1 MSKQLALV
9 INCGSSSLKYGVFE
23 VKGNDCHELC
33 GGLVDKIG
41 LDGCVIKHEQGAD
54 SKKIQKPLK
63 DHSEAMRAVLEIL
76 TATGGCVSSKA
87 DIKVV
92 GHRVVHGGASYSEPT
107 IINAEVLE
115 VCKKCYALAPLH
127 NPPNV
132 MGIELAMKEFPVP
145 NVAVFDTAF
154 HATMPPESY
163 RYAVGKDL
171 YEQND
176 VRRYG
181 FHGTSYKYVSGRTA
195 ELLGHAQEDLNMI
208 ICHLGNGCSMA
219 CLKNGKVVD
228 TTMGLTPLEGLM
240 MGTRC
245 GDLDCG
251 VYTYLCDALK
261 KTPKEVDTLLNKKSG
276 LLGVAG
282 KSDMREVIEGAKKGD
297 ADCALARAMY
307 VQRVRKYVGAFLM
320 KLDGELDAL
329 VFTAGVGENDKEF
342 RELVTS
348 GMSRFGVVVDGAKNR
363 SVKEGEIQG
372 ASSISK
378 VMVVPTQEEY
388 SIARQSLEV
397 TKVLQPL
404 GGAVAKAKKPAPRTS
419 WPGLA
424 GAKQVA
430 TPITP
435 THLAIGAMILAG
447 LAFLSDR
454 KSQ

>member
-9 INCGSSSLKYGVFE
+9 INCGSSSLKYGVFQ
-23 VKGNDCHELC
+23 VKGDDCEELC

-41 LDGCVIKHEQGAD
+41 LDDCVLKHDEGKN
-54 SKKIQKPLK
+54 SKKIQKKLK
-63 DHSEAMRAVLEIL
+63 DHSEAMRAMLELL
-76 TATGGCVSSKA
+76 TGPGGCVSNKA

-92 GHRVVHGGASYSEPT
+92 GHRVVHGGASYADPT
-107 IINAEVLE
+107 IIDAKVLA
-115 VCKKCYALAPLH
+115 VCKHCIALAPLH
-127 NPPNV
+127 NPANIS
-132 MGIELAMKEFPVP
+132 GIELAMKEFPVP

-171 YEQND
+171 YEKYD

-181 FHGTSYKYVSGRTA
+181 FHGTSYKYVSGQTA
-195 ELLGHAQEDLNMI
+195 KLLGHAQEDLNMI

-219 CLKNGKVVD
+219 CLKNGKVID

-261 KTPKEVDTLLNKKSG
+261 ITHKEVDTLLNKKSG

-297 ADCALARAMY
+297 ADCILARNMY
-307 VQRVRKYVGAFLM
+307 VQRVRKYIGAFLM
-320 KLDGELDAL
+320 KLDGQLDAL

-348 GMSRFGVVVDGAKNR
+348 GMDQFGVVVDSAKNR
-363 SVKEGEIQG
+363 SVKEGEVQ
-372 ASSISK
+372 ADSSISK

-397 TKVLQPL
+397 TKVLQPR
-404 GGAVAKAKKPAPRTS
+404 GRAGSQSTKPTPRAAVKVA
-419 WPGLA
+419 
-424 GAKQVA
+424 AKQDV
-430 TPITP
+430 TP
-435 THLAIGAMILAG
+435 TNIAIGALVVAG
-447 LAFLSDR
+447 LAVLLDR
-454 KSQ
+454 KFR